1 MEERHYFMV
10 GMPAGG
16 KTSYI
21 VRLYSQLIMNECD
34 MIYSLSDGEI
44 PEGYTYIKEQINK
57 MESCQK
63 IMRTLENVYY
73 DMTLSLV
80 DKKNEKLSLVIPDLS
95 GEYYRRL
102 VDERFISKIIADRLK
117 QADEILFFINTE
129 TMEKEDRLEYDKL
142 STVELIENLGDD
154 EKQKDEDI
162 SGAKVIESE
171 KATQSQV
178 VELLQIILNLVR
190 KKTRIKFVISAW
202 DRIEKKIPEEK
213 KIPDGTVYQ
222 DVSRLLRKR
231 E

>member
-129 TMEKEDRLEYDKL
+129 AMEKEDRLEYDKL
-142 STVELIENLGDD
+142 STVELIENLGHD

-171 KATQSQV
+171 KATQTQL
-178 VELLQIILNLVR
+178 VEL
-190 KKTRIKFVISAW
+190 
-202 DRIEKKIPEEK
+202 
-213 KIPDGTVYQ
+213 
-222 DVSRLLRKR
+222 
-231 E
+231 